1 MRRST
6 SYVREGHRPPHW
18 GRSSDRKWPGCNNLR
33 RCSHV
38 TDEDCHLLQSEGRWS
53 VSIACWLMLS
63 IWLVLKNILE
73 FGNRLRCSDRSV
85 ILAVG
90 TTKLKGRGPDKVR
103 QVSCSLLP
111 VWWNGRIWGSRQQT
125 AWRVALR
132 LLNKWT
138 SINERCYCNITCIEM
153 YPTPVRAKTTSTP
166 EIFI

>member
-1 MRRST
+1 MFVLARKNSKNENSPNMEFVGGEMRTPIKLVCRKTVHGCVARCVTPSFRHWEQQT
-6 SYVREGHRPPHW
+6 KTELYGFASLKLAPPIIT
-18 GRSSDRKWPGCNNLR
+18 G
-33 RCSHV
+33 
-38 TDEDCHLLQSEGRWS
+38 
-53 VSIACWLMLS
+53 
-63 IWLVLKNILE
+63 
-73 FGNRLRCSDRSV
+73 
-85 ILAVG
+85 
-90 TTKLKGRGPDKVR
+90 KGKRGPDKVG
-103 QVSCSLLP
+103 QVSCSPLP